1 MKKISI
7 FLNIILILMVFG
19 NVQGQVAVS
28 DSVELRDTIKF
39 IRPFDLNS
47 GRLDKKSLTAWL
59 CRTTYEVTG
68 DSIDIIYEVNI
79 SNCGILTIHFPLP
92 MAIIELHDNKKFN
105 AEAAEGNFSISG
117 EIPNLCY
124 YDTTAINGYQDLL
137 EGVFYINLDDRR
149 VGFYL
154 VEAFPIEGLGQ
165 MKVCPDGQIIYQGS
179 DLNSIK
185 PVVETLNDYS
195 YLISWNLH
203 WGGKAKIQVDIDSL
217 NQFSLMAVSD
227 TINHSGSTTIKV
239 RAIDADNNSIDI
251 PEETLLN
258 FSLDA
263 NGEKYGSLVAPE
275 GSTAKTLVGITYGE
289 AKAGNVKY
297 IADGEEPDGPKQ
309 IVITVVK
316 SDDASINGSRSV
328 VVKGKT
334 PELSIIK
341 PENNNI
347 YYISGTPEMPVF
359 TCRAQL
365 LNYSY
370 TTTLTVNWSCR
381 VSYNY
386 PPGSDEVVFTGIKQ
400 FNQNNLS
407 DWNLNFNDNETI
419 IGGKA
424 TIKSAVTINGKEY
437 VDSVVVY
444 IRGENP
450 DRFTVT
456 EGLSN
461 GIEAL
466 AETESENGKFN
477 QFSTESYATPNDR
490 LPLRGGDLH
499 GWGLCQIDDR
509 WHTITTSILWD
520 WTANLDKAKEIFDS
534 WETQSLSELQA
545 QVSVGNEIPQLVLD
559 CQKYA
564 HYQGGTIA
572 GAYVWDKGR
581 KMWVY
586 NPTNADGNADIVIT
600 GNMRYKNNWGN

>member
-1 MKKISI
+1 LK
-7 FLNIILILMVFG
+7 V
-19 NVQGQVAVS
+19 
-28 DSVELRDTIKF
+28 R
-39 IRPFDLNS
+39 
-47 GRLDKKSLTAWL
+47 RL
-59 CRTTYEVTG
+59 E
-68 DSIDIIYEVNI
+68 
-79 SNCGILTIHFPLP
+79 
-92 MAIIELHDNKKFN
+92 
-105 AEAAEGNFSISG
+105 
-117 EIPNLCY
+117 
-124 YDTTAINGYQDLL
+124 
-137 EGVFYINLDDRR
+137 
-149 VGFYL
+149 
-154 VEAFPIEGLGQ
+154 IEG
-165 MKVCPDGQIIYQGS
+165 
-179 DLNSIK
+179 
-185 PVVETLNDYS
+185 YS
-195 YLISWNLH
+195 S
-203 WGGKAKIQVDIDSL
+203 S
-217 NQFSLMAVSD
+217 
-227 TINHSGSTTIKV
+227 
-239 RAIDADNNSIDI
+239 
-251 PEETLLN
+251 
-258 FSLDA
+258 
-263 NGEKYGSLVAPE
+263 EKYGSLVAPD

-437 VDSVVVY
+437 VDSVIVY

-456 EGLSN
+456 DGLSN

-466 AETESENGKFN
+466 AETESENGNFN
-477 QFSTESYATPNDR
+477 QFSTESYGTPNEG

-509 WHTITTSILWD
+509 WHTISTFILWD
-520 WTANLDKAKEIFDS
+520 WTANLDYGIDYYNTRRNAAEIFLESLGNLATPAAGQTRQSMIDS
-534 WETQSLSELQA
+534 EGYARYNGGGNARYWNWVIPEEDDDIGYWEA
-545 QVSVGNEIPQLVLD
+545 DPAMIVNGVRDYNPNVYNNVGNYLD
-559 CQKYA
+559 NY
-564 HYQGGTIA
+564 
-572 GAYVWDKGR
+572 
-581 KMWVY
+581 
-586 NPTNADGNADIVIT
+586 
-600 GNMRYKNNWGN
+600 